1 MKINLVLL
9 GLLLSGSVFA
19 TDTVYISGVKHQMS
33 LADFQ
38 QASTDKPQLFQAHYT
53 STLNVDGAYD
63 NQVVNFAVT
72 AKVTG
77 LGYRNYDG
85 RYYCGDYNQYPARPE
100 WAEKCAASR
109 LTGGVRS
116 PNYYGKLD
124 YVAEISVSCS
134 GTEVG
139 TALDSKNIRYTS
151 WDLHDADDGV
161 RDVTL
166 WVDRTMTISS
176 ECQQLQ
182 IDIKG
187 PRDSSLWVIEDI
199 DLSVILA
206 EPF

>member
-1 MKINLVLL
+1 MKFYQVLAGLVF
-9 GLLLSGSVFA
+9 SSSVFA
-19 TDTVYISGVKHQMS
+19 VDTVSITGVKHQMS
-33 LADFQ
+33 LADFRQ
-38 QASTDKPQLFQAHYT
+38 GSTDSPQLYQAHYT
-53 STLNVDGAYD
+53 STVNVDGAYD
-63 NQVVNFAVT
+63 NQVVNFAIT

-124 YVAEISVSCS
+124 YIAEISVSCS
-134 GTEVG
+134 GLEVG
-139 TALDSKNIRYTS
+139 TALDSKNTRFSS
-151 WDLHDADDGV
+151 WDQHDADDGV

-166 WVDRTMTISS
+166 WIDRTMTISS
-176 ECQQLQ
+176 ACQQLQ

-187 PRDSSLWVIEDI
+187 PRDTSLWVIEDI
-199 DLSVILA
+199 DLSIILA